1 VRLLDLGRFPK
12 RLLKRGLR
20 ALGYEL
26 HRVGSLEPATPS
38 WLPVT
43 RTYRHTERMAN
54 RVYRPREL
62 GGHPMPLGGDV
73 RVKYLLYF
81 MDFRGLRVLELGP
94 RDGHHSI
101 MLEKLGAREVVAIEG
116 RRENFEDCLRTKE
129 RYGLERTTFYLADVE
144 ELAAG
149 RSEPPFTG
157 TFDVVF
163 CAGLLYHLTDPGR
176 TLDWCREQAGELFLQ
191 THYVEEGAAERY
203 WPAHFRDGVYSH
215 RGHDYRVKL
224 FREEPDNIRSG
235 LSESSVWLG
244 EPDLLEL
251 IRRAGFDRASVLGK
265 DVHAGLPHITVLA
278 EAKSHTNGF

>member
-1 VRLLDLGRFPK
+1 VASFSLGRLPK

-26 HRVGSLEPATPS
+26 HRVGSLEHGTPS
-38 WLPVT
+38 WVAVT
-43 RTYRHTERMAN
+43 RDYRHTERMAN
-54 RVYRPREL
+54 RGYRPPEL
-62 GGHPMPLGGDV
+62 GGRPMPAGGDV

-101 MLEKLGAREVVAIEG
+101 MLEKMGAREVVSIEG
-116 RRENFEDCLRTKE
+116 RRENYEDCLRTKE
-129 RYGLERTTFYLADVE
+129 RYGLDRTTFYLADIE
-144 ELAAG
+144 ALAAG
-149 RSEPPFTG
+149 RAGPPFTG

-163 CAGLLYHLTDPGR
+163 CTGLLYHLTDPGR

-191 THYVEEGAAERY
+191 THYVEEAAAERY
-203 WPAHFRDGVYSH
+203 WPPHFEDGMYSH

-235 LSESSVWLG
+235 LSESSVWLY
-244 EPDLLEL
+244 ERDLLEL
-251 IRRAGFDRASVLGK
+251 IRRAGFARVSVLGK

-278 EAKSHTNGF
+278 QATSHTNGF